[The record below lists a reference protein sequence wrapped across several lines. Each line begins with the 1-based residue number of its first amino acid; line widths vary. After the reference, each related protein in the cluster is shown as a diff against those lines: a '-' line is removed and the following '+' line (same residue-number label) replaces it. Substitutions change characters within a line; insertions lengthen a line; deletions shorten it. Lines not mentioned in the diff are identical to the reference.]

1 MITCMQMK
9 EKLMHLTARDRYAN
23 VYYCFAVYHI
33 IDDHKTFN
41 GSPSINHMTVMHE
54 DYRIMEMTPYKY
66 EL

>member
-1 MITCMQMK
+1 MQMK

-41 GSPSINHMTVMHE
+41 SSQGINHMTVMHL
-54 DYRIMEMTPYKY
+54 DY
-66 EL
+66 